1 MTPHDIDT
9 ILSRLDALGDVL
21 DSHTSRLDA
30 IDTKVGE
37 TNGRVRNVELWK
49 AKVEGAVS
57 VGSSPI
63 VAGVVVG
70 IVVAIA
76 VSVLHI

>member
-1 MTPHDIDT
+1 MTQHDIDT
-9 ILSRLDALGDVL
+9 ILSRLDGLGDVL

-49 AKVEGAVS
+49 AKVEGAMS